1 MKGYPAC
8 LSLVRVSYSP
18 HSRMVFFCCST
29 LFCDSRPF
37 FFAFKTFTWQQ
48 NCSCN
53 LSGCGR
59 LEARGQVRTRTH
71 TLSLPW
77 QSRSERLTIMLKH
90 RFFSAF
96 KSFLLISSCL
106 IKEGFVIAFFC
117 FRNLIDKNSR
127 YYTNSYFMQTDIMK
141 LWDIVFLFFLK
152 RFRFF
157 FIFCKNFGF
166 SQNYYTNLKNCE

>member
-8 LSLVRVSYSP
+8 LSIVRVSYSP

-29 LFCDSRPF
+29 LFCDSRSF
-37 FFAFKTFTWQQ
+37 FFAFRTFTWQQ

-127 YYTNSYFMQTDIMK
+127 LYK
-141 LWDIVFLFFLK
+141 FLFHAN
-152 RFRFF
+152 RYYETMGYCF
-157 FIFCKNFGF
+157 FIFF
-166 SQNYYTNLKNCE
+166 